1 MKKEKNIFE
10 IYLTSAFV
18 ESKQWLQLIYKISKI
33 NGKFKSWNLWINI
46 ENNYIRYFVETN
58 TMLPPILGELG
69 EFLIKKQ
76 ECILNK
82 KARIDMP
89 YILTNNYKTFY
100 L

>member
-1 MKKEKNIFE
+1 MKKKKNVFE

-69 EFLIKKQ
+69 EFLIITKLYWMYMIKWKQ
-76 ECILNK
+76 IKCKN
-82 KARIDMP
+82 
-89 YILTNNYKTFY
+89 
-100 L
+100 